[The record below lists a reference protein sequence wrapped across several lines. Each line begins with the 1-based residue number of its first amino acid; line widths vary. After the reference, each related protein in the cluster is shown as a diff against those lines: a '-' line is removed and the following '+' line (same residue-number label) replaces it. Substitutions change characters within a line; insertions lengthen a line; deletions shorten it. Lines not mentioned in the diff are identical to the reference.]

1 MTFFLKKTDVSPVML
16 SILGGVF
23 HNVGQ
28 LAAAMVIV
36 ENPALIYYA
45 PALLVAG
52 VAAGA
57 VVGIVTSEVSRR
69 I

>member
-1 MTFFLKKTDVSPVML
+1 MTFFQKKTDVSPVML

-23 HNVGQ
+23 HNAGQ

-36 ENPALIYYA
+36 ESSALIYYA

-52 VAAGA
+52 VVTGA
-57 VVGIVTSEVSRR
+57 VVGIITSEVSHR

>member
-1 MTFFLKKTDVSPVML
+1 ML

-23 HNVGQ
+23 HNAGQ

-36 ENPALIYYA
+36 ENSALIYYA

-52 VAAGA
+52 VVTGA
-57 VVGIVTSEVSRR
+57 VVGIITSEVSRR